1 MRPPA
6 GVLRSARGQFLI
18 CNLCTKHKKKEALNA
33 SFFFTVLLSYSVNL
47 KKQSRRPPAKAQ
59 NFSYKSSLPAPWN
72 CTRESE
78 IPRRYNHEPAPTS
91 SKSETP
97 RQRNCKSCRAR
108 KKKRKSRAQK
118 NYPALAKPL
127 SVPAKGESV
136 SAQAQSRPRACRPQK
151 RNPAIAELRPSGNRR
166 KKKTEEK
173 IYRLR
178 GRIFIVGLFGSGVAS
193 SVSSSSKSGINAF
206 SRFSG
211 AADFSAG
218 CSASTRMAR
227 LPLL

>member
-1 MRPPA
+1 MELYTRKRNPA
-6 GVLRSARGQFLI
+6 QV
-18 CNLCTKHKKKEALNA
+18 
-33 SFFFTVLLSYSVNL
+33 
-47 KKQSRRPPAKAQ
+47 QSRARAYLQQKR
-59 NFSYKSSLPAPWN
+59 N
-72 CTRESE
+72 
-78 IPRRYNHEPAPTS
+78 PAPTELQIVS
-91 SKSETP
+91 CPQKKKKIARAKKLPSPRETVV
-97 RQRNCKSCRAR
+97 RAR
-108 KKKRKSRAQK
+108 KGRIRFS
-118 NYPALAKPL
+118 P
-127 SVPAKGESV
+127 
-136 SAQAQSRPRACRPQK
+136 SAIAPPRACRPQK

>member
-1 MRPPA
+1 M
-6 GVLRSARGQFLI
+6 
-18 CNLCTKHKKKEALNA
+18 
-33 SFFFTVLLSYSVNL
+33 NL

-108 KKKRKSRAQK
+108 KKKENRARKKTTQPSRNRCPCPQRK
-118 NYPALAKPL
+118 NPFQPKRNRA
-127 SVPAKGESV
+127 
-136 SAQAQSRPRACRPQK
+136 PRACRPQK

-193 SVSSSSKSGINAF
+193 SVSSSSKSGINDF

>member
-1 MRPPA
+1 MELYTRKRNPA
-6 GVLRSARGQFLI
+6 QVQSRARAYKPRANGI
-18 CNLCTKHKKKEALNA
+18 ANRVVPAKKK
-33 SFFFTVLLSYSVNL
+33 
-47 KKQSRRPPAKAQ
+47 K
-59 NFSYKSSLPAPWN
+59 
-72 CTRESE
+72 
-78 IPRRYNHEPAPTS
+78 I
-91 SKSETP
+91 
-97 RQRNCKSCRAR
+97 AR
-108 KKKRKSRAQK
+108 KKTTQPSRNRCPCPQRKNPFQPKRNRA
-118 NYPALAKPL
+118 
-127 SVPAKGESV
+127 
-136 SAQAQSRPRACRPQK
+136 PRTCRQPK
-151 RNPAIAELRPSGNRR
+151 RNPAIAELRPAVNRR

>member
-1 MRPPA
+1 MSP
-6 GVLRSARGQFLI
+6 
-18 CNLCTKHKKKEALNA
+18 
-33 SFFFTVLLSYSVNL
+33 FFFAVLLSYSVNL

-108 KKKRKSRAQK
+108 KKKRKSRTQK

-136 SAQAQSRPRACRPQK
+136 STQAQSRLPPAKAQSRNCALRETEERKKPKKKSIACAAGFLSWVFSARESPPAFRRPQ
-151 RNPAIAELRPSGNRR
+151 S
-166 KKKTEEK
+166 
-173 IYRLR
+173 R
-178 GRIFIVGLFGSGVAS
+178 G
-193 SVSSSSKSGINAF
+193 
-206 SRFSG
+206 
-211 AADFSAG
+211 
-218 CSASTRMAR
+218 
-227 LPLL
+227 

>member
-1 MRPPA
+1 MPPFFRRFA
-6 GVLRSARGQFLI
+6 FPFGKFA
-18 CNLCTKHKKKEALNA
+18 KKN
-33 SFFFTVLLSYSVNL
+33 
-47 KKQSRRPPAKAQ
+47 QSRNRPQKRKIFLKNPHFPPPLNCPRESTITSPHLPSAKA
-59 NFSYKSSLPAPWN
+59 K
-72 CTRESE
+72 
-78 IPRRYNHEPAPTS
+78 PRASGIENRV
-91 SKSETP
+91 
-97 RQRNCKSCRAR
+97 
-108 KKKRKSRAQK
+108 
-118 NYPALAKPL
+118 
-127 SVPAKGESV
+127 VPAKEESV
-136 SAQAQSRPRACRPQK
+136 SAQAQSRPRTCRPPK
-151 RNPAIAELRPSGNRR
+151 RNPAIAELRSSGNRI

-193 SVSSSSKSGINAF
+193 SVSSSSKSGINDF

>member
-1 MRPPA
+1 MPP
-6 GVLRSARGQFLI
+6 
-18 CNLCTKHKKKEALNA
+18 
-33 SFFFTVLLSYSVNL
+33 FFFAVLLSYSVNL

-108 KKKRKSRAQK
+108 KKKKKIARAKKLPSPRETVVRARKGRIRFSPSAIAPPAPAARKSAI
-118 NYPALAKPL
+118 P
-127 SVPAKGESV
+127 
-136 SAQAQSRPRACRPQK
+136 QSRNCAT
-151 RNPAIAELRPSGNRR
+151 R
-166 KKKTEEK
+166 KTEERKKTEEK

-193 SVSSSSKSGINAF
+193 SVSSSSKSGINDF

>member
-18 CNLCTKHKKKEALNA
+18 RNLCTKHKKKEALNA
-33 SFFFTVLLSYSVNL
+33 SFFFAVLLSYSVNL

-108 KKKRKSRAQK
+108 KKKENRARKKTTQPSRNRCPCPQRENPFQPK
-118 NYPALAKPL
+118 RN
-127 SVPAKGESV
+127 
-136 SAQAQSRPRACRPQK
+136 RACRPQK
-151 RNPAIAELRPSGNRR
+151 RNSAIAELRPSGNRR

-178 GRIFIVGLFGSGVAS
+178 GRIFIVGLFGSGIAS

-218 CSASTRMAR
+218 CSASTRIAR

>member
-1 MRPPA
+1 MELYTRKRNPA
-6 GVLRSARGQFLI
+6 QV
-18 CNLCTKHKKKEALNA
+18 
-33 SFFFTVLLSYSVNL
+33 
-47 KKQSRRPPAKAQ
+47 QSRARAYLQQKR
-59 NFSYKSSLPAPWN
+59 N
-72 CTRESE
+72 
-78 IPRRYNHEPAPTS
+78 PAPT
-91 SKSETP
+91 EL
-97 RQRNCKSCRAR
+97 QIVSCPQ
-108 KKKRKSRAQK
+108 KKRKSRAQK

-127 SVPAKGESV
+127 SVPAKEESV

-193 SVSSSSKSGINAF
+193 SVSSSSKSGINDF

>member
-1 MRPPA
+1 MELYTRKRNPA
-6 GVLRSARGQFLI
+6 QV
-18 CNLCTKHKKKEALNA
+18 
-33 SFFFTVLLSYSVNL
+33 
-47 KKQSRRPPAKAQ
+47 QSRARAYLQQKR
-59 NFSYKSSLPAPWN
+59 N
-72 CTRESE
+72 
-78 IPRRYNHEPAPTS
+78 PAPT
-91 SKSETP
+91 EL
-97 RQRNCKSCRAR
+97 QIVSCPQ
-108 KKKRKSRAQK
+108 KKRKSRAQK

-127 SVPAKGESV
+127 SVPAKEESV

-173 IYRLR
+173 IFYRLR
-178 GRIFIVGLFGSGVAS
+178 GSIFIVGLFGSGAAS
-193 SVSSSSKSGINAF
+193 SVSSSSKSGINDF

>member
-1 MRPPA
+1 MELYTRKRNPA
-6 GVLRSARGQFLI
+6 QV
-18 CNLCTKHKKKEALNA
+18 
-33 SFFFTVLLSYSVNL
+33 
-47 KKQSRRPPAKAQ
+47 QSRARAYLQQKR
-59 NFSYKSSLPAPWN
+59 N
-72 CTRESE
+72 
-78 IPRRYNHEPAPTS
+78 PAPTELQIVS
-91 SKSETP
+91 CPQKKKKIARAKKLP
-97 RQRNCKSCRAR
+97 RPRESVVRAR
-108 KKKRKSRAQK
+108 KAI
-118 NYPALAKPL
+118 
-127 SVPAKGESV
+127 

-151 RNPAIAELRPSGNRR
+151 RNPAIAELCPSGNRR

>member
-1 MRPPA
+1 MPP
-6 GVLRSARGQFLI
+6 
-18 CNLCTKHKKKEALNA
+18 
-33 SFFFTVLLSYSVNL
+33 FFFAVLLSYSVNL

-127 SVPAKGESV
+127 SVPAKEESV
-136 SAQAQSRPRACRPQK
+136 SAQAQSRPPRLPPAKAQS
-151 RNPAIAELRPSGNRR
+151 RNRVIAPHGKPKKEKKP
-166 KKKTEEK
+166 KKKSIACAAGFLSWVFSVRESPPAF
-173 IYRLR
+173 RRPRSR
-178 GRIFIVGLFGSGVAS
+178 G
-193 SVSSSSKSGINAF
+193 
-206 SRFSG
+206 
-211 AADFSAG
+211 
-218 CSASTRMAR
+218 
-227 LPLL
+227 

>member
-1 MRPPA
+1 MELYTRKRNPA
-6 GVLRSARGQFLI
+6 QV
-18 CNLCTKHKKKEALNA
+18 
-33 SFFFTVLLSYSVNL
+33 
-47 KKQSRRPPAKAQ
+47 QSRARAYLQQKR
-59 NFSYKSSLPAPWN
+59 N
-72 CTRESE
+72 
-78 IPRRYNHEPAPTS
+78 PTPT
-91 SKSETP
+91 EL
-97 RQRNCKSCRAR
+97 QIVSCPQ
-108 KKKRKSRAQK
+108 KKRKSRAQK

-127 SVPAKGESV
+127 SVPAKEESV
-136 SAQAQSRPRACRPQK
+136 SAQVQSRPPCLPPVKAQSRNRG
-151 RNPAIAELRPSGNRR
+151 IAPFGKP
-166 KKKTEEK
+166 KKEKTEEK

-193 SVSSSSKSGINAF
+193 SVSSSSKSGINDF

>member
-1 MRPPA
+1 M
-6 GVLRSARGQFLI
+6 
-18 CNLCTKHKKKEALNA
+18 EAFNA
-33 SFFFTVLLSYSVNL
+33 SIFFAVLLSYSVNL

-59 NFSYKSSLPAPWN
+59 NFSYKSSLPVPWN

-108 KKKRKSRAQK
+108 KKTTQPSRNRCPCPQRKNPFQPKR
-118 NYPALAKPL
+118 N
-127 SVPAKGESV
+127 
-136 SAQAQSRPRACRPQK
+136 RACRPQK

-193 SVSSSSKSGINAF
+193 SVSSSSKSGINDF

>member
-18 CNLCTKHKKKEALNA
+18 CNLRTKHKKKEALNA
-33 SFFFTVLLSYSVNL
+33 SFFFAVLLLYSVNL

-59 NFSYKSSLPAPWN
+59 NFSYKSSLPAPLN
-72 CTRESE
+72 CPRESE
-78 IPRRYNHEPAPTS
+78 IPRRYNHEPAPTNPAPT
-91 SKSETP
+91 EL
-97 RQRNCKSCRAR
+97 QIVSCPQ
-108 KKKRKSRAQK
+108 KKRKSRAQK

-127 SVPAKGESV
+127 SVPAKEESV
-136 SAQAQSRPRACRPQK
+136 SAQAQSRPRAYHQPK
-151 RNPAIAELRPSGNRR
+151 RNPAIAELRHTENRR